1 MFTGNNGTVLLK
13 NTSRKGRKENYHEV
27 QEIVILLRV
36 QLISNLFNIY
46 HWNFKNAS
54 WKKKLDEVNAV
65 F

>member
-1 MFTGNNGTVLLK
+1 MGLFYWK
-13 NTSRKGRKENYHEV
+13 IH
-27 QEIVILLRV
+27 QEKVEKKIIMRFKKLSVILLRV
-36 QLISNLFNIY
+36 QLISNLFYIY